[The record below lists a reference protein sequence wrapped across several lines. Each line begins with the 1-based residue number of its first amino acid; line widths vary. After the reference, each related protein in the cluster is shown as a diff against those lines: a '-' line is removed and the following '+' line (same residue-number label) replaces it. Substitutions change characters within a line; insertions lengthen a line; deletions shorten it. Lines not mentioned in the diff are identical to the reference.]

1 MLIYGVGGVV
11 MLSLLCAIIVYHCY
25 NAIIVYCNFV
35 SFVFLHVSVSVKDI
49 GRPPSSKGKGIT
61 YVLLFITIMFVN
73 LLFCLVADCNKWQN
87 PIKDLL
93 MARSV

>member
-1 MLIYGVGGVV
+1 MSIYGVGGVA
-11 MLSLLCAIIVYHCY
+11 MLSLLCV
-25 NAIIVYCNFV
+25 IIVYCNFV
-35 SFVFLHVSVSVKDI
+35 SFRFSSYSVSVKDI

-61 YVLLFITIMFVN
+61 YVLLLITIIFVD

-93 MARSV
+93 NSLSIDIYIIGIN